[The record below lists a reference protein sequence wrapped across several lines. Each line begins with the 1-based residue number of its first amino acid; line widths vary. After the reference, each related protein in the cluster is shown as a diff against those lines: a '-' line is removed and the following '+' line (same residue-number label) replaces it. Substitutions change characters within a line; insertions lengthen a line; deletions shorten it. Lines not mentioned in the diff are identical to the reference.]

1 MWVDAQIGIGQM
13 MRGRAMSQSIW
24 RLRMNLALEP
34 SKALALP
41 ATEPH
46 LRSFKTPRLCM
57 ALCFSNS
64 KKPIIWWLM
73 L

>member
-46 LRSFKTPRLCM
+46 LRSFKTPRLWPFVL
-57 ALCFSNS
+57 ATVRSPS
-64 KKPIIWWLM
+64 SGG
-73 L
+73 